1 MSVAAPSLLSPESL
15 AKVGKLELVARNLMD
30 GYVQG
35 LHRSPHLGF
44 ALDFAQHRQYV
55 AGDDIKRIDWRVY
68 AKADRFYIKQYEVST
83 TLQAHLVLDAS
94 GSMAYKGETDPL
106 SKFRYAQFLAAC
118 MAYLILHQQ
127 DAAGLVTFDNQVRE
141 FLPAR
146 STASHLLQIVRTLEA
161 TKAEKESGIAPLLHE
176 IAERLKR
183 RGLVIILSD
192 LLDKSDAIIEA
203 LHHLRHRRHEVV
215 LLHVMADDELNF
227 PFRKWS
233 LFENLERNDHRLRLD
248 PAMIRAHYLE
258 NLATHMAALREGT
271 SRLAI
276 EHVLLNTKQPFDDA
290 LIKFL
295 ARRMGKK

>member
-1 MSVAAPSLLSPESL
+1 MSSAPSLLAPESL

-83 TLQAHLVLDAS
+83 TLQAHIVLDAS
-94 GSMAYKGETDPL
+94 GSMAYKGAGDAL

-118 MAYLILHQQ
+118 LGYLILHQQ
-127 DAAGLVTFDNQVRE
+127 DAAGLVTFDNKVRD

-146 STASHLLQIVRTLEA
+146 SAASHLIQMVRTLEA
-161 TKAEKESGIAPLLHE
+161 TKAEKESAIAPLLHE

-192 LLDKSDAIIEA
+192 FFDKSEAIIEA

-215 LLHVMADDELNF
+215 LLQVMADDELNF

-233 LFENLERNDHRLRLD
+233 LFESLERTDHRLRLD

-258 NLATHMAALREGT
+258 NLATHMKSLVDGAN
-271 SRLAI
+271 RLAI
-276 EHVLLNTKQPFDDA
+276 EHVLLNTTKPFDQA
-290 LIKFL
+290 LVTFL